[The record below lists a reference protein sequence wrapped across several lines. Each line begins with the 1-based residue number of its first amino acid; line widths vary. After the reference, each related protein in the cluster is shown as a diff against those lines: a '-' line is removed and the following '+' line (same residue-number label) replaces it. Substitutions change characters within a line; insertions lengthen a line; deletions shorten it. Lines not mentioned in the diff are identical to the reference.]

1 MTSPRTEV
9 RRGQNLGLRR
19 TQRERSEATVSELLR
34 VGRELFAANGYAS
47 TSLDA
52 VCARADVSKGALY
65 HHFSNKESLFLAV
78 YEAEQQT
85 MRRGCT
91 AAFKAETDSWV
102 GIYRGCRTLLEV
114 SAAPD
119 LQRIVYIDA
128 PGAIGWPAMR
138 RLQADCKALL
148 IAEVQM
154 SIDQGRI
161 SGHDAGMLGSMLYGA
176 VAEMAMS
183 VAAAERSAERLL
195 IAKQELAAIF
205 SAVDPLKAVE
215 VTPATLASM
224 PGDAV
229 EQPAGNTPW

>member
-1 MTSPRTEV
+1 VTEHDQPRTEV
-9 RRGQNLGLRR
+9 RRGQNPGSRR

-52 VCARADVSKGALY
+52 VCSRADVSKGALY
-65 HHFSNKESLFLAV
+65 HHFTNKENLFLAV
-78 YEAEQQT
+78 YAAEQET

-91 AAFKAETDSWV
+91 EAFKTETDRWV

-128 PGAIGWPAMR
+128 PGAIGWAAMR
-138 RLQADCKALL
+138 RLQADCKAVL
-148 IAEVQM
+148 IAEVQA

-161 SGHDAGMLGSMLYGA
+161 TGHDAGMLGSMLYGA

-183 VAAAERSAERLL
+183 VVAAERSADRLL
-195 IAKQELAAIF
+195 VAKHELTVIFNAI
-205 SAVDPLKAVE
+205 DPLKAV
-215 VTPATLASM
+215 AIAS
-224 PGDAV
+224 
-229 EQPAGNTPW
+229 TI